1 MNNLKAIIKNFDFLI
16 KKKILDLMILIE
28 IAVNSIAF

>member
-16 KKKILDLMILIE
+16 KKKNTRFNDFNR
-28 IAVNSIAF
+28 NSSE